1 MKKILTFVVACL
13 FSFALMGQDRFDDA
27 RVFRVGADV
36 SADCFLPFAVGSPFH
51 SSAGVGVRARYGRP
65 DQWVNLIGGVRYIY
79 GQRLSGIQIPVMMNV
94 NLLRLDRVSAYLG
107 GGYEFDFIGTYWG
120 CAKFQGGFLI
130 GPHTDL
136 RVFYKPYQAD
146 LGLGFTY
153 YF

>member
-1 MKKILTFVVACL
+1 MKRILVIAVASL
-13 FSFALMGQDRFDDA
+13 LSLSLMGQGRPESS
-27 RVFRVGADV
+27 RVFRVGTDF

-51 SSAGVGVRARYGRP
+51 PSAGVGVRARYGRP

-79 GQRLSGIQIPVMMNV
+79 GQRLSGIQIPVMVNV

-120 CAKFQGGFLI
+120 CAKFQGGVLI

-136 RVFYKPYQAD
+136 RVFYKPYQGD
-146 LGLGFTY
+146 LGVGFTY